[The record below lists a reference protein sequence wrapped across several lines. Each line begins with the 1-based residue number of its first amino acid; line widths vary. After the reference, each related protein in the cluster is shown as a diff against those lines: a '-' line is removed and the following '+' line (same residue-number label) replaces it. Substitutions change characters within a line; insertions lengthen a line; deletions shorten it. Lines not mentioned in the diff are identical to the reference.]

1 MAQPTLDQAQPSG
14 APPWDEA
21 EGGRS
26 INLQGS
32 DDWYRL
38 VTALRINGLA
48 LELARHCGLDGWD
61 GERLRLQLD
70 PSHLHLRTPGAEQ
83 RLAAALAAVLD
94 CDLRLEIAADGA
106 VDQTPALR
114 RAQEEAQRLAAAEE
128 ALRVDPVAQQLCE
141 RFDAEWIAGT
151 LSAPRKEAGAEWR

>member
-1 MAQPTLDQAQPSG
+1 
-14 APPWDEA
+14 
-21 EGGRS
+21 
-26 INLQGS
+26 
-32 DDWYRL
+32 
-38 VTALRINGLA
+38 
-48 LELARHCGLDGWD
+48 
-61 GERLRLQLD
+61 
-70 PSHLHLRTPGAEQ
+70 
-83 RLAAALAAVLD
+83 VLD

-114 RAQEEAQRLAAAEE
+114 RAQEEAQRLAAAEQ